1 MAKRGPKPKPD
12 ALKRLA
18 GTDQPSRMMDNA
30 VEFPTPELGESAP
43 PNWLTNADAVAEWD
57 RLYPLLEANR
67 VLTTADVTMLAHLCR
82 LHGSTVRRTRAG
94 MDVSSSSEAQLRAY
108 YSEFGLTPSSRTRVL
123 ASTSPKKNKFSGRG
137 RTPKTLRR

>member
-30 VEFPTPELGESAP
+30 VEFPTPEFGESAP

-57 RLYPLLEANR
+57 RLYGLLKANR
-67 VLTTADVTMLAHLCR
+67 VLTVGDLTMLAHLCR
-82 LHGSTVRRTRAG
+82 LHGSIVRRTRAG
-94 MDVSSSSEAQLRAY
+94 MDVPSASEAQNRTNYA
-108 YSEFGLTPSSRTRVL
+108 EFGLTPSSRTRVL
-123 ASTSPKKNKFSGRG
+123 AGEARRKNKFADRG
-137 RTPKTLRR
+137 RRFMT